1 VNLKTVKIP
10 VKKSTQVKSIASG
23 DLEERL
29 KVRFTFTSLRKI
41 RGEKCGNFR
50 GNFLTEIYSFN

>member
-23 DLEERL
+23 DLEEKL
-29 KVRFTFTSLRKI
+29 KVRFTSVCKI

-50 GNFLTEIYSFN
+50 GNLLTDIYSFN